1 MSASSGHSMLSD
13 SKFYSGYS
21 RWDESKGG
29 YETWEESVTRVM
41 TMHRKKYAEK
51 MTPELEELFG
61 MAEQAYKDKLVLGA
75 QRALQFGGE
84 QIFKHEARM
93 YNCSVSYCD
102 RPAFFN
108 ETMYL
113 MLCGVGVGFSVQTHH
128 IKKLPQIA
136 RRSTKK
142 AKIFQVPDS
151 IEGWSDAF
159 AVLLSSYFQENGT
172 HPEYRGSQV
181 HFDFSKVRPKGS
193 EISGGFK
200 APGPDGLRNAL
211 VKCEALLE
219 KLLEDEPLANI
230 TTIAAYDF
238 VMHMSDAVLSGGV
251 RRSATICIFSK
262 TDQDMMKAKTGN
274 WFAENPQ
281 RGRSNNSVML
291 VRDQVTREEWAEIMK
306 SVKDFGEPGFIFS
319 DSEEFLFN
327 PCVTGDTLVTVI
339 DHGCMEDGQI
349 TAGGVVYQ
357 IPMKMLVE
365 LYETSDLPP
374 MIVSYNTKTGQIQP
388 DYLDA
393 AAMTRRNADV
403 IELETENGIKVKLTP
418 DHKVFTENR
427 GWVEAKDLLETDVL
441 IWLNMSE

>member
-1 MSASSGHSMLSD
+1 MKVQQITSVEYID
-13 SKFYSGYS
+13 
-21 RWDESKGG
+21 DETD
-29 YETWEESVTRVM
+29 YYDM
-41 TMHRKKYAEK
+41 TIEGTHNFCLAN
-51 MTPELEELFG
+51 G
-61 MAEQAYKDKLVLGA
+61 MVV
-75 QRALQFGGE
+75 
-84 QIFKHEARM
+84 H
-93 YNCSVSYCD
+93 N
-102 RPAFFN
+102 
-108 ETMYL
+108 
-113 MLCGVGVGFSVQTHH
+113 CGVGVGFSVQTQHVA
-128 IKKLPQIA
+128 KLPQIA
-136 RRSTKK
+136 RRSQKK
-142 AKIFQVPDS
+142 AKVFQIPDS

-159 AVLLSSYFQENGT
+159 GVLLSSYFLENGT

-181 HFDFSKVRPKGS
+181 HFDFTKIRPKGA

-211 VKCEALLE
+211 VKCEQLLE
-219 KLLEDEPLANI
+219 SLLEDEPITNI
-230 TTIAAYDF
+230 STIVAYDF

-274 WFAENPQ
+274 WFTKNPQ

-319 DSEEFLFN
+319 ESDEFLYN

-393 AAMTRRNADV
+393 AAMTRRNADI

-441 IWLNMSE
+441 IWLNMI